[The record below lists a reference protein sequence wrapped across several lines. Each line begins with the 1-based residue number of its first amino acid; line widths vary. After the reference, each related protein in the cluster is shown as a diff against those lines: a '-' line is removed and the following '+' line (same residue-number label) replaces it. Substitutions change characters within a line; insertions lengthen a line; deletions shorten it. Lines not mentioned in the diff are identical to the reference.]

1 MTGPL
6 RILLVEDSEND
17 AQLLMRHLTRN
28 GVEFSLTRVQT
39 GPAMLDALATGTWDL
54 VVSDY
59 SMPQFSASAALETLR
74 STGLDLPFIIV
85 SGTVGEETAVTALK
99 AGAHDFLPKDRL
111 GRLVPAIQREVREA
125 AERRKLRVAERA
137 LSDTQMRMQFAMESA
152 GVGTW
157 EADLAS
163 GRTIWSD
170 LLERMHGLEPG
181 SFHGTLEAFI
191 ETVHPADREQLQQ
204 HISQSLRNQHD
215 FTIEYR
221 TVWPD
226 GSVHWIVTF
235 GRAVSDASGDLTRA
249 AGVSIDVT
257 HQKTLEEQLQQAQKM
272 ESIGNLAG
280 GIAHDFNN
288 VLTVVTGYCS
298 FLQDRVKD
306 DPGAVDDVGQI
317 RRAAESATALT
328 RQLLAFSR
336 RQVLAP
342 KVLCLNAVLTDLQK
356 MLRRLIEE
364 HVRIELKLSKDL
376 PLVNVDP
383 GQMEQVVMNL
393 TVNARDAMPEGG
405 VITLETSAVDLDGEY
420 ASTQVDVTPGPYVRF
435 SIRDTGTGI
444 PPEILTRVFEPFFT
458 TKPTGQGTGLGL
470 ATVFGIVKQSGGHLT
485 VSSEVG
491 VGTTFTIYVPQATA
505 ESQVALEQG
514 PLVAGTLNGTETVLI
529 VEDDARL
536 RVLDQRVLA
545 RYGYNVLV
553 ASSCAEAQRVC
564 TEHEG
569 HIHIVL
575 TDVVMPGGSGK
586 NVSDWVAQTRP
597 STQVIYMS
605 GYTDNTIMQRG
616 LLTPGTQYLQKPF
629 TPEMLA
635 RKVREVLSR
644 VDASSDERHANTP
657 R

>member
-1 MTGPL
+1 MSGPL
-6 RILLVEDSEND
+6 RILLVEDSEHD
-17 AQLLMRHLTRN
+17 MRLLMRHLSRN
-28 GVEFSLTRVQT
+28 GVEFTLTRVQT
-39 GPAMLDALATGTWDL
+39 AAAMLEALTTGTWDL
-54 VVSDY
+54 ILSDY
-59 SMPQFSASAALETLR
+59 SMPQFSATAALDILR

-99 AGAHDFLPKDRL
+99 AGAHDFLTKDRL

-125 AERRKLRVAERA
+125 AERRKLRLAERA
-137 LSDTQMRMQFAMESA
+137 LTETQMRMQFAMEAA

-163 GRTIWSD
+163 GRLIWSE

-181 SFHGTLEAFI
+181 SFRGTVEAFL
-191 ETVHPADREQLQQ
+191 ETVHAADRDR
-204 HISQSLRNQHD
+204 LRQEMSHVVRSQHD
-215 FTIEYR
+215 FTHEYR

-226 GSVHWIVTF
+226 GSTHWIVSF
-235 GRAVSDASGDLTRA
+235 GRVVADAAGDFTRA
-249 AGVSIDVT
+249 AGVSLDVT
-257 HQKTLEEQLQQAQKM
+257 HQKTLEGQLQLAQKM

-288 VLTVVTGYCS
+288 VLTVITGYCS
-298 FLQDRVKD
+298 FLEDRLQG
-306 DPGAVDDVGQI
+306 DPGASDDIGQI

-342 KVLCLNAVLTDLQK
+342 KVLSLNAVLTDIQK

-364 HVRIELKLSKDL
+364 HVRIELKLARDL
-376 PLVNVDP
+376 PLTNVDP

-393 TVNARDAMPEGG
+393 AVNARDAMPDGG
-405 VITLETSAVDLDGEY
+405 VLTFETSAVELDEEY
-420 ASTQVDVTPGPYVRF
+420 ASTHLDVQPGRYVCLAVK
-435 SIRDTGTGI
+435 DTGCGI
-444 PPEILTRVFEPFFT
+444 PPDILQRVFEPFFT
-458 TKPTGQGTGLGL
+458 TKPTGKGTGLGL

-491 VGTTFTIYVPQATA
+491 VGTTFLICLPAVGADVP
-505 ESQVALEQG
+505 EQLLPG
-514 PLVAGTLNGTETVLI
+514 PAVAGGLNGTETVLV

-536 RVLDQRVLA
+536 RALDQRVLA

-553 ASSCAEAQRVC
+553 AASCEEAQRVC

-569 HIHIVL
+569 DVHIVL

-586 NVSDWVAQTRP
+586 KFADWIAETRP
-597 STQVIYMS
+597 STRVIFMS
-605 GYTDNTIMQRG
+605 GYTDNAITQLELG
-616 LLTPGTQYLQKPF
+616 APGMHYLQKPF

-635 RKVREVLSR
+635 RKVREVLSER
-644 VDASSDERHANTP
+644 PVSPGARHAHT
-657 R
+657 RR

>member
-1 MTGPL
+1 MSGPL
-6 RILLVEDSEND
+6 RILLVEDSEKD

-39 GPAMLDALATGTWDL
+39 GPAMLDALATATWDL

-111 GRLVPAIQREVREA
+111 GRLVPAIEREVREA

-137 LSDTQMRMQFAMESA
+137 LSETQLRMQFAMESA

-163 GRTIWSD
+163 GRTIWSE

-181 SFHGTLEAFI
+181 SFHGTLDAFI
-191 ETVHPADREQLQQ
+191 DAVHPADRDRLRQ
-204 HISQSLRNQHD
+204 HLAQSLRNQHD

-226 GSVHWIVTF
+226 GSTHSIVAF
-235 GRAVSDASGDLTRA
+235 GRAVSDATGGLTRA

-257 HQKTLEEQLQQAQKM
+257 HQKTLEEQLEQAQKM

-298 FLQDRVKD
+298 FLEDRVKD
-306 DPGAVDDVGQI
+306 DPGACDDVGQI
-317 RRAAESATALT
+317 RRAAESAAALT

-342 KVLCLNAVLTDLQK
+342 RVLSLNTVLTDLQK

-364 HVRIELKLSKDL
+364 HVRIDLKLAKDL
-376 PLVNVDP
+376 PLINVDP

-405 VITLETSAVDLDGEY
+405 VLTLETSAVELDEDY
-420 ASTQVDVTPGPYVRF
+420 ASTQVDVKPGSYVCFR
-435 SIRDTGTGI
+435 ITDNGCGI
-444 PPEILTRVFEPFFT
+444 PPEILQRVFEPFFT

-491 VGTTFTIYVPQATA
+491 AGTTFTIYLPEATA
-505 ESQVALEQG
+505 DSQVAQVQG
-514 PLVAGTLNGTETVLI
+514 PAVAGSLNGTETILI

-536 RVLDQRVLA
+536 RALDQRVLV

-553 ASSCAEAQRVC
+553 AASCAEAQRIC
-564 TEHEG
+564 MEHTG
-569 HIHIVL
+569 DLHLVL

-586 NVSDWVAQTRP
+586 KIADWIAQNRP
-597 STQVIYMS
+597 STHVIYMS
-605 GYTDNTIMQRG
+605 GYTDNTIMQHG
-616 LLTPGTQYLQKPF
+616 LLAPGTQYLQKPF

-635 RKVREVLSR
+635 RKVREVLSQF
-644 VDASSDERHANTP
+644 DTSFGESTAHA
-657 R
+657 